1 MHCTDLCARA
11 VYVASHACVLAC
23 VLACVAGRAHCPGV
37 WAVWMGILRRVPGS
51 VLWLMTPTQSVAS
64 TRQLLQL
71 LREARAAGV
80 HPSRIHFAP
89 RCDSLWGAGQQP
101 QFLHPYLVNHNVSV
115 CDLHTLGR
123 FVVSPTKESSSQM

>member
-1 MHCTDLCARA
+1 M
-11 VYVASHACVLAC
+11 
-23 VLACVAGRAHCPGV
+23 
-37 WAVWMGILRRVPGS
+37 VWMGILRRVPGS

-89 RCDSLWGAGQQP
+89 RCGSSLWGADQQP
-101 QFLHPYLVNHNVSV
+101 QFLKPYLVDHDVPSAV
-115 CDLHTLGR
+115 CGLHTLG
-123 FVVSPTKESSSQM
+123 

>member
-1 MHCTDLCARA
+1 
-11 VYVASHACVLAC
+11 
-23 VLACVAGRAHCPGV
+23 
-37 WAVWMGILRRVPGS
+37 MGILRRVPGS

-89 RCDSLWGAGQQP
+89 RCDSLWGADQQL
-101 QFLHPYLVNHNVSV
+101 QLVQACFFDHSITSTGYAI
-115 CDLHTLGR
+115 HTLG
-123 FVVSPTKESSSQM
+123 